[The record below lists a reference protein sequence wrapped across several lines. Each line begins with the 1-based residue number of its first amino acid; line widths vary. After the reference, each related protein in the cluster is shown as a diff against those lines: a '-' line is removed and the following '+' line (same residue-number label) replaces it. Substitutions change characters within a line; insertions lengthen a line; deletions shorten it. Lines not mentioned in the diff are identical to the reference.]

1 MKIKKSLLNTKSNV
15 IKKKKKKRKPIPK
28 GLKYVTLEENE
39 SESLE
44 KKNESESLGKKMKT
58 SQ

>member
-1 MKIKKSLLNTKSNV
+1 MLY
-15 IKKKKKKRKPIPK
+15 KRKEEQKPIPK

-44 KKNESESLGKKMKT
+44 KK
-58 SQ
+58 

>member
-1 MKIKKSLLNTKSNV
+1 MLY
-15 IKKKKKKRKPIPK
+15 KRKEEQKPIPK

-44 KKNESESLGKKMKT
+44 KKWKQASNHLYWIEWWTRIEAY
-58 SQ
+58 